1 MFDETMIVA
10 ALMMN
15 RKQNDDIA
23 DRRAFSG
30 PDAQPEAEQPQRKR
44 TFVPRFLRRAAGA

>member
-1 MFDETMIVA
+1 MFDETMVVA

-15 RKQNDDIA
+15 RKQNDDVA

-30 PDAQPEAEQPQRKR
+30 PDAQPEDAQPQRKR
-44 TFVPRFLRRAAGA
+44 NLVSRFLRRAAGA